1 MPLRKTHRRSFR
13 KINDSST
20 KGGGWVRGG
29 YPYVYIYPLT
39 DFLSNFKEAKM
50 AIWINRK
57 KVKRGRDAKGRFTK
71 QPQAEKKEQASE
83 LQREIDAL
91 RLEDRLKIGG

>member
-1 MPLRKTHRRSFR
+1 
-13 KINDSST
+13 
-20 KGGGWVRGG
+20 
-29 YPYVYIYPLT
+29 
-39 DFLSNFKEAKM
+39 M
-50 AIWINRK
+50 AIWINRQ

-83 LQREIDAL
+83 LQQEKDAF

>member
-1 MPLRKTHRRSFR
+1 
-13 KINDSST
+13 
-20 KGGGWVRGG
+20 
-29 YPYVYIYPLT
+29 
-39 DFLSNFKEAKM
+39 M

-91 RLEDRLKIGG
+91 RLESAKNRRLRYGLLVL